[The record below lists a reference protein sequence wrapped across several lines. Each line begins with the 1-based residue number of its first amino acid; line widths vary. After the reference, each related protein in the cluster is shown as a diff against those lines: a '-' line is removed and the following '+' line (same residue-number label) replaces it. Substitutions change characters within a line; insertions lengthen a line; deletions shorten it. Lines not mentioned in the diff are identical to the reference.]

1 MLFQVHVHRA
11 RFFSSFGKVSWTHCS
26 ITYLTILSLMFL
38 FVLFSVYHHGPA
50 CPGLVG
56 DSPPSQALSRP
67 LTNPSLPQG
76 LTRQASTSCR
86 QLKYSFEMEPNE
98 RAAEQSGIQTP
109 RKPIRAKH
117 FRHST
122 VGQHSVRYRS
132 QA

>member
-1 MLFQVHVHRA
+1 MQAWFVTNSEFL
-11 RFFSSFGKVSWTHCS
+11 SSV
-26 ITYLTILSLMFL
+26 FL
-38 FVLFSVYHHGPA
+38 YKFLLLYYQAVA

-122 VGQHSVRYRS
+122 VGQHSV
-132 QA
+132 